1 MNKEL
6 YDKSKDKKFEF
17 SKIIFL
23 ILCGITL
30 AVVIFSMLLMWKT
43 GNVSPLT
50 YLIPSVFTVF
60 TTGTGFYFD
69 KSKKENMIKL
79 REIYGND
86 LIDKI
91 KED

>member
-6 YDKSKDKKFEF
+6 YDKNKDKNFEF

-23 ILCGITL
+23 ILCSITIM
-30 AVVIFSMLLMWKT
+30 VVVFSILLMWKT
-43 GNVSPLT
+43 SNLTPLA
-50 YLIPSVFTVF
+50 YLIPSVFTSF
-60 TTGTGFYFD
+60 ATGTAFYFD

>member
-1 MNKEL
+1 MNNEL
-6 YDKSKDKKFEF
+6 YDKNKANKLEF

-23 ILCGITL
+23 ILCSITIV
-30 AVVIFSMLLMWKT
+30 VVIFSMALMWKT
-43 GNVSPLT
+43 SNVSPLA
-50 YLIPSVFTVF
+50 YLIPSVFTAF
-60 TTGTGFYFD
+60 ATGTGFYFD